1 MVFVLDNP
9 KLPYAPRQCMSRFLG
24 EVTGKDICSYGRSY
38 YDENKAFANY
48 RKLVL
53 SVAKDYP
60 NVSIADLSELFC
72 DSDKCYIAR
81 DGKLFY
87 GDNNHL
93 NFTGS
98 LYVAP
103 YLMQVIRKNA
113 VGQDDMKP

>member
-1 MVFVLDNP
+1 
-9 KLPYAPRQCMSRFLG
+9 MSRFLG